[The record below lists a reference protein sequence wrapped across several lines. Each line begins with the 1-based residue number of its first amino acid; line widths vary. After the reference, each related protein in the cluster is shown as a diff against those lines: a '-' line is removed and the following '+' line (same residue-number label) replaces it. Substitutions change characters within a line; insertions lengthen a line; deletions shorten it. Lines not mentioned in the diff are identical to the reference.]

1 MNPQLPHIKV
11 IIAEDQSIILHAMV
25 LLLKTLRNVEVIGT
39 AGNGEELLRLLDD
52 LKPDIILTDIRMP
65 LLDGFE
71 ATRVINEKMPWL
83 KVIALSGYDH
93 PAYIKKLMK
102 NGARGF
108 VSKNSSEQE
117 LEKALITVYNGGTY
131 ISDEVARKLLREF
144 TDTPSQT
151 DSFNY
156 NSLTSR
162 EIQIIQLL
170 SEGMSTREI
179 AEKLFISSKTV
190 ERHKTNILK
199 KTNTRNTPHLIRL
212 SIQNGIIFN

>member
-25 LLLKTLRNVEVIGT
+25 LLLKTMRNVEVIGT

-179 AEKLFISSKTV
+179 AEKLFISNKTV

-199 KTNTRNTPHLIRL
+199 KTNTRNTAHLIRL

>member
-25 LLLKTLRNVEVIGT
+25 LLLKTMRNVEVIGT

-117 LEKALITVYNGGTY
+117 LEKALLTVYNGGTY

-179 AEKLFISSKTV
+179 AEKLFISNKTV

-199 KTNTRNTPHLIRL
+199 KTNTRNTAHLIRL

>member
-25 LLLKTLRNVEVIGT
+25 LLLKTMRNVEVIGT

-83 KVIALSGYDH
+83 KVIALSVYDH

-108 VSKNSSEQE
+108 VSKNSTEQE
-117 LEKALITVYNGGTY
+117 LEKALLTVYNGGTY
-131 ISDEVARKLLREF
+131 ISEEVARKLLREF
-144 TDTPSQT
+144 TDTVSPT

-179 AEKLFISSKTV
+179 AEKLFISNKTV

-212 SIQNGIIFN
+212 SIQNGIIFH

>member
-25 LLLKTLRNVEVIGT
+25 LLLKTMRNVEVIGT

-117 LEKALITVYNGGTY
+117 LEKALLTVYNGGTY

-144 TDTPSQT
+144 TDSPSQT

-179 AEKLFISSKTV
+179 AEKLFISNKTV

-199 KTNTRNTPHLIRL
+199 KTNTRNTAHLIRL